1 MGQDAATDLDGQT
14 EQMRAP
20 LPVQFSKRHHES
32 RDAAMASTS
41 PTGPHASKPTLA
53 DQLVAAQERLT
64 RGFAGSRSMTA
75 AEAAGQAAAVVAHS
89 LLQQETQGAQS
100 VAQSSEC
107 EKQRGGW
114 VNGDSQSQ
122 RQVVG
127 HQDERDVGQLS
138 PRAKLATNGSRQAL
152 PSSMHDDPTDDRGRL
167 AGEAAKAHHQS
178 PSPSHHSLPFLADW
192 TVRRLILDS

>member
-53 DQLVAAQERLT
+53 DKLVAAQERLT

-75 AEAAGQAAAVVAHS
+75 EEAAGQAAAVVAHS

-100 VAQSSEC
+100 VTQSSEC

-114 VNGDSQSQ
+114 VNGDSESQ
-122 RQVVG
+122 RQVG
-127 HQDERDVGQLS
+127 HEDERDVGELS
-138 PRAKLATNGSRQAL
+138 PRAKLANGSRQAL
-152 PSSMHDDPTDDRGRL
+152 PSSVHDDPTDDRGRL
-167 AGEAAKAHHQS
+167 TGDAARTHHQS

-192 TVRRLILDS
+192 TVRRLILHS